1 MILRILLSAILLL
14 AGFNSF
20 GQEVERKN
28 LGKIDG
34 RARLFLMNTINE
46 DELTDYFASA
56 IGVGLG
62 YSSPIIKGFQFRTS
76 AFYTQGLYNSDLTMP
91 DPLTN
96 AANRYEIGLYD
107 VGNPSSRSIFRVEEL
122 YLQYKSE
129 AFYLR
134 LGRQLL
140 NTPFIN
146 PQDGRMSPTF
156 VQGLYGNLQLSKQ
169 WNVEGGWLNRIAPRS
184 TSRWFG
190 VGESMGYYPQG
201 LLETG
206 QAANY
211 FSNITSAG
219 IGILGLHFRPN
230 TKISISAWN
239 HFVEN
244 VLNIGLVQVNGNFP
258 VNEKWSIISGL
269 QISRQDAINDGGNE
283 DFSKT
288 YLKPNSYS
296 NILSTRI
303 GAKNQ
308 RVEFSLNY
316 THISKTGR
324 FQFPREWG
332 RDPFFTFMPRERNE
346 GFGGVNALMA
356 KFDYG
361 FDKGKTNLSLSHGRF
376 NLPEAN
382 DAKFNKYG
390 IPSYHQSN
398 MEVRHKLNGRL
409 SLQYLAVY
417 KGRIG
422 ETYGNDRFVINKVN
436 MLYQNLVMNYKF

>member
-1 MILRILLSAILLL
+1 MILRLSITAILLL

-20 GQEVERKN
+20 AQEVEKRD

-34 RARLFLMNTINE
+34 RARLYLMNTLNE
-46 DELTDYFASA
+46 GGLTDYFASA
-56 IGVGLG
+56 MGVGLG
-62 YSSPIIKGFQFRTS
+62 YSSPMIKGFQFRTS
-76 AFYTQGLYNSDLTMP
+76 AFYTQGLYNSDLTTP

-107 VGNPSSRSIFRVEEL
+107 VGNPSSRSVFRVEEL

-129 AFYLR
+129 SSYLR

-156 VQGLYGNLQLSKQ
+156 VQGIYGNLQLSTQ
-169 WNVEGGWLNRIAPRS
+169 WNVEGGWLNRMAPRS

-206 QAANY
+206 QGANY
-211 FSNITSAG
+211 FSNIESVG
-219 IGILGLHFRPN
+219 IGILGVHFRPN
-230 TKISISAWN
+230 SKFQISAWN
-239 HFVEN
+239 YFVEN
-244 VLNIGLVQVNGNFP
+244 VLNIGHIQVTGNFP
-258 VNEKWSIISGL
+258 ADEKWSIISGVQL
-269 QISRQDAINDGGNE
+269 TRQDAINDGGNS
-283 DFSKT
+283 DLTKT
-288 YLKPNSYS
+288 YLNPSSYS
-296 NILSTRI
+296 NVLSARL

-308 RVEFSLNY
+308 RVEFNLNY
-316 THISKTGR
+316 TRISKTGR

-346 GFGGVNALMA
+346 GYGGVDALMA
-356 KFDYG
+356 KFEYSLNS
-361 FDKGKTNLSLSHGRF
+361 GKTKLSLSHGRF
-376 NLPEAN
+376 SLPEAN
-382 DAKFNKYG
+382 DAKYNKYG

-398 MEVRHKLNGRL
+398 FELRQQINP
-409 SLQYLAVY
+409 SIQLQYLAVY
-417 KGRIG
+417 KGRVG
-422 ETYGNDRFVINKVN
+422 DTYGNDRFVINKVN
-436 MLYQNLVMNYKF
+436 MFYQNLVVNYKF